1 MLTYQT
7 SDLVHEIRITQ
18 WKTYK
23 KIIKLNFQSI
33 MKNEIKK
40 SIKKCLE
47 KPKTTQ
53 TNLLNS

>member
-7 SDLVHEIRITQ
+7 SDLIHEIGITQ

-23 KIIKLNFQSI
+23 KFIKLNFQSI

-47 KPKTTQ
+47 KPQ
-53 TNLLNS
+53 VNPN